1 MSSSQIYGGGTG
13 RASILLVL
21 TILSLSAASTAQNEI
36 FIGGFSDGEDD
47 IGGSIGISNPAADY
61 CEGRGYEYSGGMC
74 VFPDGTSCEA
84 WAFYRGE
91 CSYRPQPEKPIG
103 MPNPAAVHC
112 QNQGYRYSDG
122 RCIFPDGSSCDA
134 WEFFRGECS
143 YRPQPEKPIGMP
155 NPAAVYCQS
164 QGYRLEIRKDPR
176 TGGEVGYC
184 VFPDGT
190 SCEEWAFY
198 RGECRYE
205 PKPKPQPTPAP
216 TPAPDPLPPQALYS
230 CDPPAPADQGVI
242 LDYQP
247 KAAPPAAVYFQGAF
261 VSWPQFEATFPATAP
276 GLWVKSSSG
285 WAWKAVSPF
294 GAWISLAVYL
304 PGNGSVSLYTLD
316 ESGNVRLHRLGP
328 APEGYKQLFLN
339 TAAPGQQMAMV
350 TLDGIPSNV
359 VFIDVREAW
368 TPCGT
373 RYLGSAPGEGPA
385 LVL

>member
-21 TILSLSAASTAQNEI
+21 TILSFSAASSGQNEI
-36 FIGGFSDGEDD
+36 FIGGFSGEEND

-74 VFPDGTSCEA
+74 IFPDGTSCEA
-84 WAFYRGE
+84 WAFFRGE
-91 CSYRPQPEKPIG
+91 CGYSPQPEKPIG
-103 MPNPAAVHC
+103 MPNPASA
-112 QNQGYRYSDG
+112 
-122 RCIFPDGSSCDA
+122 
-134 WEFFRGECS
+134 
-143 YRPQPEKPIGMP
+143 
-155 NPAAVYCQS
+155 YCEA
-164 QGYRLEIRKDPR
+164 QGYRLDIRKDPR

-216 TPAPDPLPPQALYS
+216 APEPLPPQVLYS

-242 LDYQP
+242 LDRKP
-247 KAAPPAAVYFQGAF
+247 KAEPPAAVYFQGAF
-261 VSWPQFEATFPATAP
+261 VSWPHFEATFPATAP

-294 GAWISLAVYL
+294 GAWISFAVYL
-304 PGNGSVSLYTLD
+304 PGSGSVNLYTLD
-316 ESGNVRLHRLGP
+316 ESGSVSFHRLGS
-328 APEGYKQLFLN
+328 ATGGYKQLLLN
-339 TAAPGQQMAMV
+339 TAAPGRKMAMV
-350 TLDGIPSNV
+350 TLEGIPSNV
-359 VFIDVREAW
+359 IFIDVREGW

-373 RYLGSAPGEGPA
+373 GYLGSAPGEGPA
-385 LVL
+385 LIL